1 MSKIEPIRTKEDVI
15 GFLVVVILCPIITW
29 GKSGGDLS
37 TVVWVTAL
45 CFFMYS
51 AVSLP
56 SWIRMADGAGQILS
70 RCKRYIEENKVKI
83 GLFVRPSI
91 NKNEITLANKYCA
104 VSFNISMGLSSIKIF
119 DKINGQEKIL
129 RVNKTFYDLLTSK
142 NTHDL
147 LTNLFFTVC
156 EVFNYDIKAEE
167 IEEKCKG
174 KHPFLYKWE
183 MKTKKQKN
191 LTLDINQASEAELT
205 ALPGVTIAKAKRAIK
220 MRNKYAFYLS
230 MNQFYEAINLDEEFI
245 EQIKTNGNKI
255 LLNELPEYKRLEKF
269 DN

>member
-1 MSKIEPIRTKEDVI
+1 MSKIEPIRTKEDLI
-15 GFLVVVILCPIITW
+15 AFLIIIISCPIVLW
-29 GKSGGDLS
+29 SKSGGD
-37 TVVWVTAL
+37 WAEAIAL
-45 CFFMYS
+45 TILMCIIWFF
-51 AVSLP
+51 ASLP
-56 SWIRMADGAGQILS
+56 SWIRMQHGAVQILK
-70 RCKRYIEENKVKI
+70 RCKAYIEENKVKI

-104 VSFNISMGLSSIKIF
+104 VSFNISMGLSSIKIL
-119 DKINGQEKIL
+119 DKTSGQKKTL
-129 RVNKTFYDLLTSK
+129 KVNKTFYDLLTSK
-142 NTHDL
+142 NTYDL
-147 LTNLFFTVC
+147 LISLFYAVC
-156 EVFNYDIKAEE
+156 EAFNYDVTAEE

-174 KHPFLYKWE
+174 KQPFLYKW
-183 MKTKKQKN
+183 KTKKYNK
-191 LTLDINQASEAELT
+191 LSLDINQASEAELT